1 MVVNIFF
8 KHACLVHTHKPQ
20 KIDSE
25 QIYPCPCPRK
35 RGKLKPIALT
45 DAFGC
50 DRCSLLF
57 ELEDDGYSLMQL
69 GGLDSQR
76 HMWQWIGKWQT
87 IRENNQQA
95 LPEKALMYIAS
106 LLFFT
111 LIIVWAVNL
120 KSALG
125 IPLVILLFT
134 LLVLLIWRLVV
145 IRRRD
150 I

>member
-1 MVVNIFF
+1 MHI
-8 KHACLVHTHKPQ
+8 HKPQ
-20 KIDSE
+20 KIDLE

-57 ELEDDGYSLMQL
+57 QLENDGYSLVQL
-69 GGLDSQR
+69 GGIDSQR
-76 HMWQWIGKWQT
+76 HAWQWTGQWQT
-87 IRENNQQA
+87 IRDRSQQA
-95 LPEKALMYIAS
+95 WLETILMYMAS
-106 LLFFT
+106 LLFFA
-111 LIIVWAVNL
+111 LIIVWVL
-120 KSALG
+120 SPKSTLG
-125 IPLVILLFT
+125 IPLAILLFT
-134 LLVLLIWRLVV
+134 LLGLLIWRLLV